1 MEAARLLASVASDD
15 PVLSPRDFDRVA
27 KIIRKEAGIY
37 LGDAK
42 TSLVYSRLIKRLR
55 NVGISSF
62 AAYCDLVE
70 SASGAVE
77 LKKMVEAL
85 TTNYT
90 FFLREPHHFEHL
102 RRQVLPD
109 LLAQAAKGQR
119 VRIWSAGCSMGHETY
134 SIALSLLAVEPEIAR
149 CDVKILATDIDRN
162 VLATARAGRYDEATL
177 AALPKADRER
187 GFLPAGPDGYSV
199 VRPQM
204 RELITFRE
212 LNLLDDWPM
221 RGGFDIV
228 FFRNVAIYFDQ
239 PLREA
244 LWVRMAQQIPAGG
257 WMYAG
262 HSERIT
268 GAAAQLFS
276 HEATT
281 TYRRHSR

>member
-1 MEAARLLASVASDD
+1 MEVAHLLASVSSDD
-15 PVLSPRDFDRVA
+15 PVLSPKDFARIA
-27 KIIRKEAGIY
+27 AIIRKEAGIF

-55 NVGISSF
+55 AVGVPSF
-62 AAYCDLVE
+62 ASYCDLVE
-70 SASGAVE
+70 SRTGAAE
-77 LKKMVEAL
+77 LKRMVEAL

-90 FFLREPHHFEHL
+90 FFLREPHHFDHL

-109 LLAQAAKGQR
+109 LLAQAAQGRR

-134 SIALSLLAVEPEIAR
+134 SIALSLLAVEPDIGLY
-149 CDVKILATDIDRN
+149 DVKILATDIDRN

-187 GFLPAGPDGYSV
+187 GFLPPDVDGFSV
-199 VRPQM
+199 ARPQM
-204 RELITFRE
+204 RELVTFRE

-244 LWVRMAQQIPAGG
+244 LWLRMAQQIGPNG
-257 WMYAG
+257 WLYAG

-268 GAAAQLFS
+268 GAAASFFS

-281 TYRRHSR
+281 TYRRLSK